1 MKKSFTYR
9 WLAPVAALA
18 LGFMAVSCDDEP
30 DKFELTDGTP
40 VVKYVRTVDPATKD
54 SLLTGAYLDNQIC
67 LVGDNL
73 TSIHEIYFNDQKAII
88 NTALVTDHTM
98 LVTVP
103 GTIPEK
109 VSNKIFMHNTAGV
122 VTEYDFKV
130 LVPAPSV
137 RSISCEW
144 AKPGELATIY
154 GDYFIDEES
163 VPLQVFF
170 AGNIE
175 VPRENIKS
183 IAKNAITF
191 TVPDNW
197 TEGYMTV
204 TSIYGSSR
212 SGYKFHDTTN
222 ILFDWDGTRGG
233 LAIANGWRTGKVHN
247 PGEDEGIDAIDGSY
261 LYMDGPTLDGEA
273 SASWAEDNFSFNF
286 WPDASGANGPL
297 SQRPEFAQL
306 IEKHGIDGLQIK
318 FEVLVPSASPW
329 MTCAMQMIFTSY
341 ATVNSGAG
349 TNSYIADSAQPRG
362 LWTPW
367 IATGSY
373 DTAGKWVTVSQ
384 PLSGFNFTHE
394 GGKCGRSIST
404 SDLDGLTFFVYH
416 GGVNGTT
423 CDPVICVDNIR
434 VVPIE

>member
-73 TSIHEIYFNDQKAII
+73 TSIYEIYFNDQKAII
-88 NTALVTDHTM
+88 NTSLVTDHTM

-103 GTIPEK
+103 GSIPEK
-109 VSNKIFMHNTAGV
+109 VSNKIFMHNKSGV

-137 RSISCEW
+137 RTISCEW

-163 VPLQVFF
+163 VPLQIFF

-183 IAKNAITF
+183 ITKTAITF

-204 TSIYGSSR
+204 ASIYGSSR
-212 SGYKFHDTTN
+212 SSYKFHDTTN

-233 LAIANGWRTGKVHN
+233 LAIANGWRPGKVHN
-247 PGEDEGIDAIDGSY
+247 PGEDEGIEAIDGSY
-261 LYMDGPTLDGEA
+261 LYMDGPTLDGDPT
-273 SASWAEDNFSFNF
+273 ASWCEDNYSFNY
-286 WPDASGANGPL
+286 WTDEAGNGAL
-297 SQRPEFAQL
+297 KDRPEFASL
-306 IEKHGIDGLQIK
+306 IEKYGIDGLQIK
-318 FEVLVPSASPW
+318 FELLVPSTSPW
-329 MTCAMQMIFTSY
+329 SSAALQIIFT
-341 ATVNSGAG
+341 AVNEA
-349 TNSYIADSAQPRG
+349 NSSMSSANQFIANTGVPRC
-362 LWTPW
+362 LWAPW

-384 PLSGFNFTHE
+384 PLSSFNKTHE
-394 GGKCGRSIST
+394 GASCGRSLSI
-404 SDLDGLTFFVYH
+404 SDLYGLTFFVYH
-416 GGVNGTT
+416 GGVTGVS
-423 CDPVICVDNIR
+423 CEPILCIDNIR